1 MTAPKTDSAA
11 GRHLLV
17 TGGAGFIGSHLTD
30 RWLAAGGRVTVLDD
44 LSTGRLSNL
53 TSAREHGDRL
63 EFVRGSVL
71 DAERVER
78 CVAAADQVAHLAAVV
93 GVARV
98 CAQPERTLEVN
109 SEGSRLVLE
118 ACARFAKPVIYASS
132 SEVYGDSPRR
142 PFREDQPLEIG
153 SPQIPRWSYAISKAH
168 GEALADALARDA
180 GLRVTTVR
188 FFNTTG
194 PRQDPRSGMVL
205 PRFVARAL
213 AGEPLEVYGDG
224 AQTRSFCH
232 VADTVEALM
241 RLLVGERYGHV
252 LNIGSDRE
260 LSIAELA
267 ERVVARLGS
276 SSPVRVR
283 AYAEVFGRD
292 FRDMRQ
298 RVPSLERLTAAVG
311 DWPRAELER
320 IVDDL
325 VLELG
330 ASRALELGASRAL
343 ELGAS
348 RALELGVS
356 RASELGSGAQVA
368 GGSVENGSGA
378 GPRPQG
384 SAASASPC
392 KTSSNAR
399 RSSAPRP

>member
-292 FRDMRQ
+292 F
-298 RVPSLERLTAAVG
+298 
-311 DWPRAELER
+311 
-320 IVDDL
+320 
-325 VLELG
+325 
-330 ASRALELGASRAL
+330 
-343 ELGAS
+343 
-348 RALELGVS
+348 
-356 RASELGSGAQVA
+356 
-368 GGSVENGSGA
+368 
-378 GPRPQG
+378 
-384 SAASASPC
+384 
-392 KTSSNAR
+392 
-399 RSSAPRP
+399 

>member
-1 MTAPKTDSAA
+1 MSALNAPTAPAS
-11 GRHLLV
+11 GGHLLV
-17 TGGAGFIGSHLTD
+17 TGGAGFIGSHLAD

-53 TSAREHGDRL
+53 SEARERGSRL
-63 EFVRGSVL
+63 EFARGSVL
-71 DAERVER
+71 DPALVER
-78 CVAAADQVAHLAAVV
+78 CVAAADLVAHLAAVV

-118 ACARFAKPVIYASS
+118 ACARHGKPVIYASS

-224 AQTRSFCH
+224 TQTRSFCH

-241 RLLVGERYGHV
+241 RLLTKERYGHV
-252 LNIGSDRE
+252 LNIGSDAE
-260 LSIAELA
+260 LTIAELA

-276 SSPVRVR
+276 NSPLRVR
-283 AYAEVFGRD
+283 PYADVFGRD

-298 RVPSLERLTAAVG
+298 RVPSLERLTAVVG
-311 DWPRAELER
+311 DWPRAGLER

-325 VLELG
+325 AGELRG
-330 ASRALELGASRAL
+330 
-343 ELGAS
+343 
-348 RALELGVS
+348 
-356 RASELGSGAQVA
+356 GAQV
-368 GGSVENGSGA
+368 GRESVDNRTGA
-378 GPRPQG
+378 EPRPPG
-384 SAASASPC
+384 SMASASPC
-392 KTSSNAR
+392 TTSSNAR

>member
-1 MTAPKTDSAA
+1 MSAPIASDSAH

-53 TSAREHGDRL
+53 SAAREHGDRL

-71 DAERVER
+71 DAGQVER

-232 VADTVEALM
+232 VADTVEALV

-276 SSPVRVR
+276 PSPVRVR
-283 AYAEVFGRD
+283 AYADVFGRD

-298 RVPSLERLTAAVG
+298 RVPSLERLTAVVG
-311 DWPRAELER
+311 DWPRADLER

-325 VLELG
+325 
-330 ASRALELGASRAL
+330 ALELGASRVSEL
-343 ELGAS
+343 STNGVSELGAN
-348 RALELGVS
+348 RAAERLSATQVS
-356 RASELGSGAQVA
+356 PAT
-368 GGSVENGSGA
+368 VENGSGA

-384 SAASASPC
+384 SATSASPC